1 MHFSLLVS
9 VFDVDSKEGGAE
21 DDAAGGGDAQDR
33 VHRRLHPGLL
43 HLRGDQI

>member
-21 DDAAGGGDAQDR
+21 DDSAGGGDAQDR

-43 HLRGDQI
+43 HLREDQI